1 MLQILGETIFNFL
14 MIFPGAF
21 IRWMF
26 GGFKKKYSYYIDNG
40 TYVNVFVSGLALTV
54 IVLLLKD
61 FFS

>member
-1 MLQILGETIFNFL
+1 MELLVEILFNFL
-14 MIFPGAF
+14 LIFPGAF

-40 TYVNVFVSGLALTV
+40 TYVNVFVSGLALAV